1 VRAFARAEIQR
12 FGAGPAYIER
22 VPRPRIHDEPRVT
35 TAVRLPTELHDRLRC
50 AADERHVSVN
60 FLIVKALE
68 DYLDRLIPID
78 EVELTRPRAGS

>member
-1 VRAFARAEIQR
+1 
-12 FGAGPAYIER
+12 
-22 VPRPRIHDEPRVT
+22 
-35 TAVRLPTELHDRLRC
+35 LPTELHDRLRC

>member
-1 VRAFARAEIQR
+1 
-12 FGAGPAYIER
+12 
-22 VPRPRIHDEPRVT
+22 VPRPRLHNEPRVT
-35 TAVRLPTELHDRLRC
+35 TAVRLPPGLHDRLRN

-78 EVELTRPRAGS
+78 EVELTRPNVRMP